1 MSSCIE
7 RTTTEAIIFIR
18 HFPGDIWFL
27 AETQIEA
34 SDVFFVSFI
43 SGYEVLSRQ
52 FIDSVHF

>member
-1 MSSCIE
+1 MSSYIE

-43 SGYEVLSRQ
+43 SGYEVLSRA
-52 FIDSVHF
+52 VY